1 MHKDI
6 KSKNTFLS
14 KEEELQYMRDQLDLA
29 HMLLLDADRQRSNFF
44 ASVSHELRTPLN
56 SIIGY
61 SNLMQKNKKNNLE
74 PKQLGQLNKIR
85 RNGDHLLKL
94 IDDLVDLSKIEA
106 GRMEVEAIEF
116 NPNFMFSEC
125 VEIMYSLAENKAT
138 ELTFETSLDNDF
150 VLVSDEH
157 KLRQIAINLISN
169 AIRFVDTSTGK
180 VIVNLSVDNDILIL
194 KVIDNGIGISEEKQA
209 VIFDA
214 YEQTDSSSI
223 KNYGGT
229 GLGLSIVKK
238 MATMLGG
245 DIEVFSIIDEGS
257 VFRVSI
263 PIT

>member
-1 MHKDI
+1 LYKNI
-6 KSKNTFLS
+6 KSKNTFSS
-14 KEEELQYMRDQLDLA
+14 KEEELQNMRDQLDLA
-29 HMLLLDADRQRSNFF
+29 HMLLLDADRQKSDFF

-74 PKQLGQLNKIR
+74 PKQLKQLNKIH
-85 RNGDHLLKL
+85 RNGDYLLRL
-94 IDDLVDLSKIEA
+94 IDDLVELSKIES

-125 VEIMYSLAENKAT
+125 VEILHSLAENKAA

-150 VLVSDEH
+150 VLLSDEH

-169 AIRFVDTSTGK
+169 AIRFVETSTGK
-180 VIVNLSVDNDILIL
+180 VTVALSLDNDIFIL
-194 KVIDNGIGISEEKQA
+194 KVIDNGIGIPKEKQD

-214 YEQTDSSSI
+214 YEQIDSSSI

-229 GLGLSIVKK
+229 GLGLSIVSK

-245 DIEVFSIIDEGS
+245 NIEVSSVLDEGS

-263 PIT
+263 PIK